1 MPDRGILVLDVGL
14 SAVKACL
21 FTFDG
26 RVLAEAR
33 QPLLTRS
40 PRPGWY
46 VQDPEEWW
54 RLAVDAVRQVRG
66 AAPAWAGQGIGGT
79 GHMHGPVLVNGAG
92 DAGIE
97 WPAVLGRRP
106 EAEGTG
112 VGGACDIRAPQ
123 APPGG
128 RSR

>member
-33 QPLLTRS
+33 EPLLTRS

-54 RLAVDAVRQVRG
+54 RLAVDAVRQVRV
-66 AAPAWAGQGIGGT
+66 AAPAWTVEGIGVT
-79 GHMHGPVLVNGAG
+79 GHMHAPVLVDGAERRDRVPCG
-92 DAGIE
+92 
-97 WPAVLGRRP
+97 LGS
-106 EAEGTG
+106 T
-112 VGGACDIRAPQ
+112 
-123 APPGG
+123 PGG
-128 RSR
+128 RVDRVGGGVRYPC

>member
-33 QPLLTRS
+33 QPLPTRS

-54 RLAVDAVRQVRG
+54 RVAVDAARRVRG
-66 AAPAWAGQGIGGT
+66 AAAAWTGEGIGVT
-79 GHMHGPVLVNGAG
+79 GHMHAHVLVDGAG
-92 DAGIE
+92 RAVIE
-97 WPAVLGRRP
+97 GPLAWDRRP
-106 EAEGTG
+106 QAEGAG
-112 VGGACDIRAPQ
+112 LG
-123 APPGG
+123 
-128 RSR
+128 